1 VPTSEHFN
9 RLAPHQAEAL
19 ALLAEECGEVIH
31 LIGKVLRHGLESCH
45 PDGGECN
52 RVLLGQEVGDALA
65 AVRIAEACGVINPDE
80 VSQAVDRKLRSV
92 TRYLHHVSP
101 MVVNAIAERTRTA
114 PSGLTQEEREAL
126 EHAYMCVMQRADG
139 PLTPTA
145 RAKYERTIA
154 AFQRLLASTAPAPAG
169 GPPLDA
175 AQREIKTCHEM
186 LDSNRDVL
194 PAGLLPE
201 RLSALLADIDR
212 MTSQLRAD
220 REVPASVMEMPMDAA
235 ARVRDGARPAPAPAS
250 GGRPVTRA
258 QVDAC
263 LARHGRAVIDRG
275 IGLVIDDILCD
286 LGITVIA
293 TPATAE
299 GEGGD
304 GE

>member
-1 VPTSEHFN
+1 MSN
-9 RLAPHQAEAL
+9 KDKA
-19 ALLAEECGEVIH
+19 
-31 LIGKVLRHGLESCH
+31 S
-45 PDGGECN
+45 
-52 RVLLGQEVGDALA
+52 
-65 AVRIAEACGVINPDE
+65 
-80 VSQAVDRKLRSV
+80 
-92 TRYLHHVSP
+92 
-101 MVVNAIAERTRTA
+101 TA
-114 PSGLTQEEREAL
+114 PAPAPARTTLRRSDEYGGHYPDCIPGVLCHCPIE
-126 EHAYMCVMQRADG
+126 DG
-139 PLTPTA
+139 
-145 RAKYERTIA
+145 
-154 AFQRLLASTAPAPAG
+154 APAPAG